1 MKKVHAWPMTGSSRM
16 AAIALCLPATS
27 ALKRSASS
35 SWRRFTE
42 CDTAR

>member
-1 MKKVHAWPMTGSSRM
+1 MKNAHAWAMTGSSRM
-16 AAIALCLPATS
+16 AAIALCRPATS
-27 ALKRSASS
+27 ALKWSASS